1 MQRPSIRY
9 LHLAPENDL
18 PALEGLTA
26 FKAIV
31 MVEAEVPEMT
41 RWDVSRWLVES
52 GCRYALAWGD
62 QCDAWRESI
71 DDASLEATDYED
83 VPEDQQLMATAHED
97 EDLSEVFWFAKHR
110 ASHPALELPET
121 LILHIADEPR
131 REEIEAEFR
140 DA

>member
-1 MQRPSIRY
+1 MQKPSIRY

-83 VPEDQQLMATAHED
+83 CLLYTSP
-97 EDLSEVFWFAKHR
+97 S
-110 ASHPALELPET
+110 P
-121 LILHIADEPR
+121 
-131 REEIEAEFR
+131 R
-140 DA
+140 DATLSRMPSSA

>member
-1 MQRPSIRY
+1 MQKPSIRY

-18 PALEGLTA
+18 PVLEGLTA

-31 MVEAEVPEMT
+31 MVEAEVPETT

-52 GCRYALAWGD
+52 GCKYALAWGG
-62 QCDAWRESI
+62 QCEAWRESI
-71 DDASLEATDYED
+71 DDAALEAADYED
-83 VPEDQQLMATAHED
+83 VPEEEQVMATAHDD

-110 ASHPALELPET
+110 ASHARELHET
-121 LILHIADEPR
+121 LIVHIAEAPR
-131 REEIEAEFR
+131 RDEIEAEFR